1 MNEMTIKQT
10 VLFYRL
16 KPNIII
22 LNFSGPISYF
32 RFLEFKILRQQN
44 FKSKRKSQHL
54 ILMYKT

>member
-32 RFLEFKILRQQN
+32 RFLDFKI
-44 FKSKRKSQHL
+44 FKAAKF
-54 ILMYKT
+54 